1 MPRTTICRSSLSL
14 FALLAAATSAAAS
27 TQQPRAD
34 AHTVQAG
41 DTLWE
46 LARRYFGDP
55 FLWPQIYRLNTG
67 VVEDPHW
74 IYPGEVLHLAAGE
87 GAQSVPS
94 EDTPGPEAEPAR
106 APEPARPGL
115 VEAPREAEYP
125 MPEFAKQKRTESA
138 EGLGS
143 YVNQEYRP
151 LRPGEFYSS
160 GFLTENNMPPA
171 GVLLGPVTPPQIRNL
186 SERTMA
192 TPFTEVGIRAPEGVT
207 YAKGDTLTSYTLELG
222 FPGYGEIVIP
232 TGLIRITG
240 QSEHQYLGEVVAM
253 FGAVRSGQLIMPT
266 ERFQPG
272 PMAKAEPTTD
282 NLTGLVLGG
291 RELKELKHPQN
302 RILIDMGRDQGVA
315 AGDIFEI
322 RRMPGPR
329 INAADAI
336 DELMATGQVVRVGQR
351 SATVLLLRVISPD
364 IPPGMKARRIAR
376 LPS

>member
-1 MPRTTICRSSLSL
+1 MPRMTICRSSLSL
-14 FALLAAATSAAAS
+14 FALLAAANAAAS
-27 TQQPRAD
+27 AQQPRAD

-46 LARRYFGDP
+46 LARRYLGDP

-74 IYPGEVLHLAAGE
+74 IYPGEVLELAAGE

-94 EDTPGPEAEPAR
+94 EDTP

-125 MPEFAKQKRTESA
+125 LPEFIRQKRTESA
-138 EGLGS
+138 EGMSAYLDP
-143 YVNQEYRP
+143 QEYRP
-151 LRPGEFYSS
+151 LRRGEFYSS
-160 GFLTENNMPPA
+160 GFLTEDGLPPA
-171 GVLLGPVTPPQIRNL
+171 GVILGPVTPPQIRNL

-192 TPFTEVGIRAPEGVT
+192 TMFTEVGLRAPAGVT
-207 YAKGDTLTSYTLELG
+207 YAKGDTVTVYTLELG
-222 FPGYGEIVIP
+222 FTGYGDIVIP
-232 TGLIRITG
+232 SGLVRITG
-240 QSEHQYLGEVVAM
+240 QSENQYLGEVVALY
-253 FGAVRSGQLIMPT
+253 GAIRSGQAVMPT

-272 PMAKAEPTTD
+272 PNAKAVATTD

-291 RELKELKHPQN
+291 REVRELKHPQQ
-302 RILIDMGRDQGVA
+302 RLLINLGRDAGVTP
-315 AGDIFEI
+315 GDIFEI
-322 RRMPGPR
+322 RRTPGPR
-329 INAADAI
+329 VNAADAI
-336 DELMATGQVVRVGQR
+336 DELMATAQVVRVGQR

-364 IPPGMKARRIAR
+364 IPPGMTARRIAR